1 MAGRHCQPAAASR
14 RPARSE
20 RTRPTAIAGIGIGI
34 GKPGDQTLRAR
45 LSARTRRA
53 CAIAIGAP
61 QPRRGRG
68 MSIFGAMPDGIR
80 SSGDAR

>member
-1 MAGRHCQPAAASR
+1 MRAGIASR

-20 RTRPTAIAGIGIGI
+20 RTRPTAIAGIGI